1 MEGTYPVNSAGHAVG
16 SVRVQKQGL
25 YYAFHGQ
32 CKLTGEVMFRM
43 LMDIGGCVWDLG
55 VLTPESGMFRVN
67 TKLIAKEL
75 GQGSPVFTLK
85 PNHKPDLVIS
95 AQIAPQEPF
104 AYLSKLQQAYIY
116 REGGS
121 ARIGFK

>member
-1 MEGTYPVNSAGHAVG
+1 MEGTYPVCSAGQVVG
-16 SVRVQKQGL
+16 SVCVQKQGL

-43 LMDIGGCVWDLG
+43 QMNIGGHIWDLG
-55 VLTPESGMFRVN
+55 VLTPEKEMFRVH
-67 TKLIAKEL
+67 TKLVAKEL
-75 GQGSPVFTLK
+75 GQGSPLFTLK
-85 PNHKPDLVIS
+85 PNHKPNMTIS

-116 REGGS
+116 RDGGS
-121 ARIGFK
+121 VWIGFK